1 MAYPDDKMKDDWIRK
16 GISKEAVEWA
26 KSFGAYLVNKQQNED
41 GTIEI
46 INGEKKELS
55 TSQLRK
61 FFGELRRIDS
71 DFSRKKNDIVM
82 LKPMLAYAVGRD
94 RDKKNNKNKTR
105 ITEFEEEMSK
115 GIKAIRLGDEVHEKN
130 DFKNFLKIFE
140 AIVAYHKFYGGE

>member
-1 MAYPDDKMKDDWIRK
+1 MAYPNDKMKKDWIQN
-16 GISKEAVEWA
+16 GISNEAVEWA
-26 KSFGAYLVNKQQNED
+26 KSFGEYL
-41 GTIEI
+41 T
-46 INGEKKELS
+46 KKDVKDVLS

-71 DFSRKKNDIVM
+71 DFSHKKNDIIM

-94 RDKKNNKNKTR
+94 KKKTK
-105 ITEFEEEMSK
+105 TKEFGEEMSK
-115 GIKAIRLGDEVHEKN
+115 GIDAIRLEDEVHAKN

>member
-1 MAYPDDKMKDDWIRK
+1 MAYPNDKMKKDWIQN
-16 GISKEAVEWA
+16 GISNEAVEWA
-26 KSFGAYLVNKQQNED
+26 KSFGEYL
-41 GTIEI
+41 T
-46 INGEKKELS
+46 KKDVKDVLS

-71 DFSRKKNDIVM
+71 DFSNKKNDIIM

-94 RDKKNNKNKTR
+94 KNKTK
-105 ITEFEEEMSK
+105 TKEFGEEMSK
-115 GIKAIRLGDEVHEKN
+115 GIDAIRLEDEVRAKN

>member
-1 MAYPDDKMKDDWIRK
+1 MAYPNDKMKKDWIQN
-16 GISKEAVEWA
+16 GISNEAVEWA
-26 KSFGAYLVNKQQNED
+26 KSFGEYLTKRDVKD
-41 GTIEI
+41 V
-46 INGEKKELS
+46 LS

-71 DFSRKKNDIVM
+71 DFSHKKNDIIM

-94 RDKKNNKNKTR
+94 KKKTK
-105 ITEFEEEMSK
+105 TKEFGEEMSK
-115 GIKAIRLGDEVHEKN
+115 GIDAIRLEDEVHAKN

>member
-1 MAYPDDKMKDDWIRK
+1 MKYPEVKMNKDWVLK
-16 GISKEAVEWA
+16 GISKDVVEWA
-26 KSFGAYLVNKQQNED
+26 KSFGAYLVNKQQNEN

-46 INGEKKELS
+46 INSEKKELS

-105 ITEFEEEMSK
+105 IKEFEEEMSI
-115 GIKAIRLGDEVHEKN
+115 GIEAIRLGDEVHEKN

>member
-1 MAYPDDKMKDDWIRK
+1 MAYPNDKMKKDWIQN
-16 GISKEAVEWA
+16 GISNEAVEWA
-26 KSFGAYLVNKQQNED
+26 KSFGEFL
-41 GTIEI
+41 T
-46 INGEKKELS
+46 KKDVKGALS

-71 DFSRKKNDIVM
+71 DFSHKKNDIIM

-94 RDKKNNKNKTR
+94 KDKDKNKTK
-105 ITEFEEEMSK
+105 IKEFGEEISK
-115 GIKAIRLGDEVHEKN
+115 GIDSIRLGDVIHERN